1 MFSHEQIQWS
11 KILEKQINKQ
21 TKTKKTQAGT
31 RWYLKQDSTAC
42 RSTSWQSNSPKG
54 TFTSEPIDLNNCSV
68 QQKHKSLISTHYNP
82 GLDHIETL
90 MLHWSMRGLKQF
102 KGSFVWCVHWNLLH
116 PQNLWAGRQGVPSA
130 PELSVAWSQRGW
142 SSTTW
147 PFFAMYCCCIPH
159 RYPAAPLRE
168 VGMALVVEWLIQPPL
183 LPLDIWHTDVED
195 LSWNKHSVL
204 CHSCDVCASEPLA
217 YRAESR

>member
-1 MFSHEQIQWS
+1 M
-11 KILEKQINKQ
+11 
-21 TKTKKTQAGT
+21 
-31 RWYLKQDSTAC
+31 
-42 RSTSWQSNSPKG
+42 
-54 TFTSEPIDLNNCSV
+54 
-68 QQKHKSLISTHYNP
+68 
-82 GLDHIETL
+82 
-90 MLHWSMRGLKQF
+90 
-102 KGSFVWCVHWNLLH
+102 WCVHWNLLH

-204 CHSCDVCASEPLA
+204 CHSCDVCAWAPGLQSWEQVTMSQRLFNSYTYTGKLGRGGVVFKLILFIFSTSFPAENSASHDAAANSLKVILA
-217 YRAESR
+217 PALQGVEGKGKGSAQR